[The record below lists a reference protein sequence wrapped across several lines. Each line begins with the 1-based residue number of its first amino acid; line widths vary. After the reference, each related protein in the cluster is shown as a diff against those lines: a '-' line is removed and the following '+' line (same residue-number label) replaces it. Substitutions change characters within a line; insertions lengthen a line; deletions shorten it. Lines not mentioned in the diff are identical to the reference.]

1 MQTSNIEPL
10 VAYYAA
16 VEDLADEFK
25 ELDDVPNE
33 ERARITAYCQVL
45 FFDGYPHKDVG
56 DKLLE
61 HWEQAK
67 SELAVAAAEHNYDA
81 WRDR

>member
-1 MQTSNIEPL
+1 MSSKIEPI
-10 VAYYAA
+10 AEYYNA
-16 VEDLADEFK
+16 VEDLADEYKDF
-25 ELDDVPNE
+25 DDIPFE
-33 ERARITAYCQVL
+33 EHARLTAYCQVL

-67 SELAVAAAEHNYDA
+67 RELLVAAAERYYDS
-81 WRDR
+81 RRNR